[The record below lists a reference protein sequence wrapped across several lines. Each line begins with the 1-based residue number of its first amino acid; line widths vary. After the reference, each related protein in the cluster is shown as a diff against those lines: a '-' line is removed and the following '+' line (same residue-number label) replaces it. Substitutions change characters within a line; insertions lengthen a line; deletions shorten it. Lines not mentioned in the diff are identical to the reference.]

1 METSTTLQDQCD
13 IFFYNGDDVQFED
26 LTRYKRFGLHP
37 ITLGDVLPKP
47 LTCVSDVNKEPTY
60 RIMLKL
66 GFGAFATVWM
76 ARDLVEKRY
85 VAVKVGH
92 GSERPLPDREGEV
105 LSQIRETG
113 PGKLGYERVIE
124 LLDVFIV
131 EGPNGFHQCLVT
143 EVVSPLSDQD
153 TAHHCSYDV
162 SRQIVE
168 GFAFLHGEGI
178 VHGDPHIGNFGIALP
193 QLEQFEEDD
202 IIDFF
207 ASEEVVAVVPRD
219 PKFPMNSIPPYIV
232 ASSSIGFFLRKRK
245 AFLAGSLNVK
255 ILDFGRA
262 YRISQAVPNLLGAAP
277 WMIRPPEFVLDELC
291 DDRIGSTWSEAAD
304 IWAVGSLH
312 DRVEV
317 WKRYETRAY
326 RNSFRML
333 DDESLEFLNL
343 IQRMIITNPDERTP
357 TTVLLTDPFMVRP
370 AQDNDRNPTDT
381 YKLMSINTASV
392 KSDTSMHDAPPFLH
406 QATHRSIAEKHPDIT
421 IPDAPPLPN
430 QPEQQYTGM
439 ASITMRKFLASPC
452 TIPTNPR
459 SRNSL
464 PLQKNIFPKT
474 DFHMRRG
481 QVLFDPNV
489 IKIHALLKRWRLFN
503 RSSNTYLNTGRHRSF
518 GPLTPTSH
526 NRRHTC
532 HHQQRYDVGPS
543 EKRFRRSTEALH
555 QHAPTQNISGA
566 SGPLLNPS
574 TPSNNGHDARPS
586 PRRPSKQPKQPSHDD
601 DRGRAPPSPPSPS
614 PSSSGSDFDHSDRL
628 RRPAFSPIR
637 DKESKRP
644 LNDAEKGY
652 PDKQKYGG
660 GRYDLLE
667 PKLNFIYQLCAM

>member
-37 ITLGDVLPKP
+37 IILGDVLPKP
-47 LTCVSDVNKEPTY
+47 LTCVSDVNKEPRY

-76 ARDLVEKRY
+76 ARDLVDKRY

-153 TAHHCSYDV
+153 TAHRCSYDV
-162 SRQIVE
+162 VRQIVE

-245 AFLAGSLNVK
+245 AFPAGSLNVK

-304 IWAVGSLH
+304 IWAVGC
-312 DRVEV
+312 
-317 WKRYETRAY
+317 T
-326 RNSFRML
+326 
-333 DDESLEFLNL
+333 
-343 IQRMIITNPDERTP
+343 
-357 TTVLLTDPFMVRP
+357 VRP

-439 ASITMRKFLASPC
+439 ASITMRKFLAFPVHYSYQP
-452 TIPTNPR
+452 TVQKFAPASKEYISQDGFPHAPRVFPQQNNVNSVLLKEESLLKGGFTQIPHRMHQPN
-459 SRNSL
+459 
-464 PLQKNIFPKT
+464 PLQVR
-474 DFHMRRG
+474 HA
-481 QVLFDPNV
+481 QVPISHTQPSLVRPQREEDPRAV
-489 IKIHALLKRWRLFN
+489 
-503 RSSNTYLNTGRHRSF
+503 
-518 GPLTPTSH
+518 
-526 NRRHTC
+526 
-532 HHQQRYDVGPS
+532 QDM
-543 EKRFRRSTEALH
+543 EAL
-555 QHAPTQNISGA
+555 Q
-566 SGPLLNPS
+566 
-574 TPSNNGHDARPS
+574 
-586 PRRPSKQPKQPSHDD
+586 
-601 DRGRAPPSPPSPS
+601 
-614 PSSSGSDFDHSDRL
+614 
-628 RRPAFSPIR
+628 
-637 DKESKRP
+637 
-644 LNDAEKGY
+644 
-652 PDKQKYGG
+652 
-660 GRYDLLE
+660 
-667 PKLNFIYQLCAM
+667 